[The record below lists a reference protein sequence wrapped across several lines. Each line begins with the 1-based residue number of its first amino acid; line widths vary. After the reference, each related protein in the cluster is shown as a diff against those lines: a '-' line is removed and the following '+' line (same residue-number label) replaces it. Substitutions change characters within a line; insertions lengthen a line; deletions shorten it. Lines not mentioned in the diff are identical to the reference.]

1 MKREYSVYK
10 RLSVPQIVDDVS
22 VDELLLDIIM
32 ADDEKDA
39 VKQVAENTGLEPNNL
54 CAEMHIASAY
64 GKDMNRRIEAASFE
78 DNEKI
83 GIAVAV
89 SDLNNT
95 PSCRNLELSV
105 DENGRLKCGWFIL
118 SWNDEYLDCCIVGG
132 PYTEDD
138 VRAAFRKHVEERLV
152 ELGVCETAS
161 DAEKLYTKQVS
172 RFKDDMAGLRIIGD
186 CASITY
192 GGNCY
197 MEYIFRKE
205 CDTGL
210 KE

>member
-10 RLSVPQIVDDVS
+10 RLSAPQIVDDVS

-39 VKQVAENTGLEPNNL
+39 VKQVAENTGLEPDNL
-54 CAEMHIASAY
+54 YAEMHIASAY
-64 GKDMNRRIEAASFE
+64 GKDMNRRVEAASFE
-78 DNEKI
+78 DNGKI

-89 SDLNNT
+89 SDLNGT

-105 DENGRLKCGWFIL
+105 DESGRFKCGWFIL
-118 SWNDEYLDCCIVGG
+118 SWNDEYLDCCIAGG

-138 VRAAFRKHVEERLV
+138 VRAAFQKHVEERLV
-152 ELGVCETAS
+152 ELGVCETS
-161 DAEKLYTKQVS
+161 LEAEKLYAKQAS
-172 RFKDDMAGLRIIGD
+172 GFKDAGCALQIIGD

-192 GGNCY
+192 GGGY

-205 CDTGL
+205 CDTDF
-210 KE
+210 EE